1 MRISVPFT
9 LLVAT
14 LWFKLHDVHLW
25 LMKFVVLITA
35 LLATTTFASL
45 GANAAWPSFRGP
57 NCSGVAVEAKPPIKI
72 SPTNSVLWKTALPWS
87 PSSPCIWDDQIFLTT
102 FADNELQTRCYQRAD
117 GKLAWS
123 RGVKAEKLETF
134 HSTENSPAATTP
146 ATDGQR
152 VVVYFGSVGLIC
164 YDCKGL
170 ELWRHPLPV
179 ALSGGG
185 YGTTASPLIAGNL
198 VVVNRDQDQGSS
210 VLAVDLRTGKK
221 TWETPRPDAHGSFG
235 TPIIWQ
241 NNGVDEVVM
250 PGSLRLKGYALDTGK
265 ENWMV
270 QGTAAFACTTPVA
283 GDGLLYFAAWT
294 DGKADDPWPS
304 WEKFLEEHDKNK
316 DGVVTLDEFDVA
328 SRDFWRGIDVNRDGK
343 IDKGDWD
350 EIQANIA
357 KSENVMVAVK
367 PGGRGDISQTHVVWK
382 ATRGLPYVAS
392 PLFYDGRIY
401 LFKNGGMISSFEA
414 KTGKPVYT
422 QERLGAAG
430 NYYSSPVAADG
441 RIYIASLQGKL
452 TVVKAGGDKP
462 EILHQT
468 EFGERIFAT
477 PALVGDKLYLRTQST
492 LYAFGDQTTH

>member
-1 MRISVPFT
+1 MKLDVLFT
-9 LLVAT
+9 LFLAAT
-14 LWFKLHDVHLW
+14 AFG
-25 LMKFVVLITA
+25 A
-35 LLATTTFASL
+35 L
-45 GANAAWPSFRGP
+45 GATPAWPAFRGL
-57 NCSGVAVEAKPPIKI
+57 NSSGVASEAKPPVKI
-72 SPTNSVLWKTALPWS
+72 GPTNSVLWKIQVPWS

-123 RGVKAEKLETF
+123 RGVKPEKLETF

-164 YDCKGL
+164 YDRKGT

-179 ALSGGG
+179 ALSGGR
-185 YGTTASPLIAGNL
+185 YGTTASPLIAGDL
-198 VVVNRDQDQGSS
+198 VVVNRDQDQDSS
-210 VLAVDLRTGKK
+210 VLAVNLRTGKK
-221 TWETPRPDAHGSFG
+221 AWEAPRPDAHGSFG

-241 NNGVDEVVM
+241 NNGVEEVVM
-250 PGSLRLKGYALDTGK
+250 PGSLRLKGYALSTGK
-265 ENWMV
+265 EDWVV

-283 GDGLLYFAAWT
+283 GDGLLFFAAWS

-304 WEKFLEEHDKNK
+304 WEKFLEEHDKNN
-316 DGVVTLDEFDVA
+316 DGVVSLDEFEVA
-328 SRDFWRGIDVNRDGK
+328 SRDFYRGLDINRDGK
-343 IDKGDWD
+343 IDKSDYD
-350 EIQANIA
+350 QLLAAIA
-357 KSENVMVAVK
+357 KSENVLIAVK
-367 PGGRGDISQTHVVWK
+367 PGGQGDVSQSHVAWK

-392 PLFYDGRIY
+392 PLYYQGRIY
-401 LFKNGGMISSFEA
+401 LFKNGGMMSSFDA
-414 KTGKPVYT
+414 TTGNPYYI
-422 QERLGAAG
+422 QERLDASGS
-430 NYYSSPVAADG
+430 YYSSPVAADG
-441 RIYIASLQGKL
+441 RIYIASLPGKM

-477 PALVGDKLYLRTQST
+477 PALVGDNLYLRTKST